1 MMTENAVMI
10 QPEQRTLSP
19 QSIPAQVFLNH
30 FFALYYYIEHDLR
43 AYYVSDLPYFQSF
56 SPTLSSEV
64 GDSVKRHLLNSWNT
78 EYTLRSTAEQG
89 SAEYLRHSLHWTYPQ
104 AYYAVQESLMAM
116 LRLHDNTTRR
126 PEWVTQAGSRLIVRG
141 AYPRVASFY
150 AIGNP
155 QRPQLRRL
163 PFGQTNPG
171 LQLTQSVQE
180 AQQQIGQFLRTTHRQ
195 RGQQLRTVVQNDPA
209 LALRSER
216 TGKILRRFDDAQWG
230 KLGQQVGATTIFH
243 LLGRLRV
250 SDSHREIERFIDA
263 DIDVALF
270 HESLLGIVHY
280 LNFVHEAYV
289 VKAMGIEAYGEWLET
304 LPDYLQD
311 SFIEERF
318 EAMTRRLEF

>member
-1 MMTENAVMI
+1 MMIENAVMN

-30 FFALYYYIEHDLR
+30 FFALYYYIEHDPR

-56 SPTLSSEV
+56 NPTLSDEV
-64 GDSVKRHLLNSWNT
+64 IASAKRHLLNSWNT

-89 SAEYLRHSLHWTYPQ
+89 SDEYLRHSLHWTYPQ
-104 AYYAVQESLMAM
+104 AYYAVQESLIAM

-141 AYPRVASFY
+141 GYPRAASFY
-150 AIGNP
+150 ATGNP

-195 RGQQLRTVVQNDPA
+195 RGQQLRTVVQNDPE

-216 TGKILRRFDDAQWG
+216 TGKILRRFDDAQWV

-243 LLGRLRV
+243 LLSRLRV

-289 VKAMGIEAYGEWLET
+289 VKAMGVEAYGQWLET